1 VCTMAGLSL
10 QSMQNDT
17 DLAKE
22 LAQTM
27 ERGPKA
33 RFGFLLFG
41 LLGFFFP
48 AFAFTVAAK
57 GVAKAVAKV
66 PSDKLAELQTF
77 LMEIYD

>member
-1 VCTMAGLSL
+1 MAKLSL
-10 QSMQNDT
+10 QPMQNDT
-17 DLAKE
+17 DLARG

-48 AFAFTVAAK
+48 AFALTVAAK

-66 PSDKLAELQTF
+66 PSDKLADLQAF
-77 LMEIYD
+77 LMENHD

>member
-1 VCTMAGLSL
+1 
-10 QSMQNDT
+10 
-17 DLAKE
+17 
-22 LAQTM
+22 
-27 ERGPKA
+27 
-33 RFGFLLFG
+33 

-48 AFAFTVAAK
+48 AFAFIVAAK